1 MMDLKSQE
9 ISGQYKNF
17 TRMSPSDFENLLQKV
32 GPHISKQETHLR
44 TPISAQDRLAV
55 TLRFLATGDSYT
67 SLQYLFRISKQSI
80 GRIVPEVCAALNKE
94 LQGCIKVIDLITH

>member
-1 MMDLKSQE
+1 MDLKSQE
-9 ISGQYKNF
+9 ISGQI
-17 TRMSPSDFENLLQKV
+17 
-32 GPHISKQETHLR
+32 GPHISKQETYFR

-80 GRIVPEVCAALNKE
+80 GRVVPQVCAALIKE
-94 LQGCIKVIDLITH
+94 LQGYIKLGNKLATYLKLVGTFLIVLVP